1 MSTQIEA
8 LASELDALRTELVE
22 LEAIEEP
29 TEEQA
34 ARSAEILDEWDA
46 KKTAHDQLVERAKR
60 LDAVRNAHL
69 EGRVEPAFG
78 APQVMARRDPFENLD
93 ALRFANPNSDD
104 VIARAVTAVTD
115 HRFRGVT
122 DEHVASAVRT
132 IENVPGAAVHALVYG
147 SPAYLSAFRS
157 WGSAAGRGQT
167 PAYSPEEAAA
177 MRTALSLTTGSGG
190 YTLPTLLDPS
200 LILTG
205 TAVRNGIRS
214 IARVET
220 ITQNVWY
227 GVSTAGVTSYWTAE
241 AAAVT
246 DGAPA
251 FVQPSVTA
259 SKVTSYVPGSYEIF
273 EDSALLAQLP
283 GLIAESLLFIEEEAF
298 VSGSGSGAPKGIVT
312 AISATAG
319 STVTATTRG
328 SFTAASAAD
337 LFAVVDAV
345 PTRYEDTSTW
355 LANKKT
361 FNVVRSMSTASSGAL
376 FWSDLGHALPNV
388 LLESPYVKASSM
400 ATTTVSGTVL
410 MILGDFRQF
419 LVVDRI
425 GTQVELIQN
434 VVNTSGIPTGQRA
447 LVAHKRVGSDVT
459 DVNAFRFLKT

>member
-1 MSTQIEA
+1 MSPNIQA
-8 LASELDALRTELVE
+8 LADELDALRTELVE
-22 LEAIEEP
+22 LEAIETP
-29 TEEQA
+29 TEEQV
-34 ARSAEILDEWDA
+34 ARSAAILTEWDD
-46 KKTAHDQLVERAKR
+46 KKASHDALVERAAR
-60 LDAVRNAHL
+60 IDAIRSAQVA
-69 EGRVEPAFG
+69 GRVEPAFS
-78 APQVMARRDPFENLD
+78 APQVMKRTDPFADLD
-93 ALRFANPNSDD
+93 GLRFANPNSED

-122 DEHVASAVRT
+122 DEHVESAVRT
-132 IENVPGAAVHALVYG
+132 IESVPGAAAHALVYG
-147 SPAYLSAFRS
+147 SPAYLSAFRT
-157 WGSAAGRGQT
+157 WGNAAGRGQS
-167 PAYSPEEAAA
+167 PAFSPEEAAA

-200 LILTG
+200 IILTSNQ
-205 TAVRNGIRS
+205 VKNGIRE
-214 IARVET
+214 IARVDT

-227 GVSTAGVTSYWTAE
+227 GVSSAGVTSYWTAE

-246 DGAPA
+246 DGSPT

-259 SKVTSYVPGSYEIF
+259 SKVTSYALGSYEIF
-273 EDSALLAQLP
+273 EDSRLLSQLP
-283 GLIAESLLFIEEEAF
+283 ELIAESLSDIEQEAF

-328 SFTAASAAD
+328 SYSSVD
-337 LFAVVDAV
+337 LFAVVDAI
-345 PTRYEDTSTW
+345 PTRHEDKSTW

-361 FNVVRSMSTASSGAL
+361 YSGIRQWSTASTGAL

-410 MILGDFRQF
+410 LILGDFKKF

-425 GTQVELIQN
+425 GTQVEFMQN
-434 VVNTSGIPTGQRA
+434 VVNTNGLPTGQRA
-447 LVAHKRVGSDVT
+447 LVAHKRVGSDVLDT
-459 DVNAFRFLKT
+459 NAFRFLKT